1 MLEAMANRL
10 EYYLIKGLSFK
21 LSPGASYVTNR
32 STVKWYTSGSQI
44 YVSGQGVRV
53 IRLQVN
59 GDGWVDS
66 STVRL
71 VYTLTN
77 TAGANIALRPVG
89 GPWSM
94 FSRVRCM
101 YQGAICDDIRAY
113 NRTHEMMSILT
124 SKANRDNDDV
134 EGFGR
139 RWDNTNFYPDVY
151 HKYIGANADAAEQ
164 LDYAGIGPGAP

>member
-1 MLEAMANRL
+1 MVESMANSV
-10 EYYLIKGLSFK
+10 EDYLIDGRSFK

-32 STVKWYTSGSQI
+32 RNVTWYTSGSQI
-44 YVSGQGVRV
+44 HISGQGARV
-53 IRLQVN
+53 IRLQMN
-59 GDGWVDS
+59 GDGWVDP

-77 TAGANIALRPVG
+77 TATNNQVLRPIS

-94 FSRVRCM
+94 FSWVRRM
-101 YQGAICDDIRAY
+101 YQGASCDDISSY

-124 SKANRDNDDV
+124 SSTNRDNDDV

-139 RWDNTNFYPDVY
+139 RWDNKQYYPDTF
-151 HKYIGANADAAEQ
+151 HIFWG
-164 LDYAGIGPGAP
+164 G